1 MKYWTFDFFREN
13 YSHIYYPEA
22 RKFWFPL
29 YIIQDRLPSIELH
42 YHEFVEIALVLH
54 GNARH
59 ARCFSGET
67 NQKSN
72 LISAGD
78 IFGLMPG
85 EYHRYNNGKDGWH
98 LVNIIFDPSIFGKDW
113 KSLLEMKGLDAV
125 LNQRK
130 ILHLSST
137 CYEEIRDTAFH
148 LQQEIYQQ
156 GTMYEQNLKGL
167 LLDLLIRIGRIPV
180 QSENLRTNIYAD
192 KAILFIRR
200 HSSEKITLDEI
211 AKYVGASKTYLC
223 YLFQKKMGY
232 SLWEFLNQVRIEKAK
247 FYLESMTNTQISE
260 IAALCGFENK
270 SYFAKVFRRTEGV
283 SPREYL
289 EKIRANR
296 G

>member
-13 YSHIYYPEA
+13 YSCIYPES

-29 YIIQDRLPSIELH
+29 YIMQDRLPGIELH
-42 YHEFVEIALVLH
+42 CHEFVEIALVLH

-59 ARCFSGET
+59 TRCFPGET
-67 NQKSN
+67 DKKRN

-85 EYHRYNNGKDGWH
+85 EYHGFSSVKDGWH

-113 KSLLEMKGLDAV
+113 NALRGLKGLNALLD
-125 LNQRK
+125 QRK
-130 ILHLSST
+130 FLHLSSS
-137 CYEEIRDTAFH
+137 CFEDIKDTIFH
-148 LQQEIYQQ
+148 LQQEIYQR
-156 GTMYEQNLKGL
+156 GPMYEQNLKGL

-180 QSENLRTNIYAD
+180 QTENLRTNIYTD

-200 HSSEKITLDEI
+200 HSSERITLDEI
-211 AKYVGASKTYLC
+211 AKFAGASKTYLC

-232 SLWEFLNQVRIEKAK
+232 SLWDFLNQVRIERAK
-247 FYLESMTNTQISE
+247 FYLQSMTNTQISE

-270 SYFAKVFRRTEGV
+270 SYFAKIFKRSEGIT
-283 SPREYL
+283 PREYL
-289 EKIRANR
+289 EKIRV
-296 G
+296 GKQI